1 MKFIAGF
8 IFAFIVIAIGA
19 FVYVHLGFAD
29 IRADQKP
36 TQFETWFAGGGMDN
50 SAERH
55 APDVKNPMQPT
66 EDNLH
71 EGMVIYTMNCAVCH
85 GTPNGDSEVGEREYP
100 PAPQFTK
107 DPADMPE
114 NQNFYIIKHG
124 IRLSAMPGWDKTLSD
139 DKIWKVVTFL
149 ANMDKLPPNV
159 DKDWK
164 GNTPA
169 PAVPAPP
176 QQNPPQAEHKHSHGH
191 S

>member
-8 IFAFIVIAIGA
+8 IFAFIVIGIAA

-36 TQFETWFAGGGMDN
+36 TQLETWFAGGGMDN

-55 APDVKNPMQPT
+55 APNVKNPMEPT
-66 EDNLH
+66 EANLH
-71 EGMVIYTMNCAVCH
+71 DGMVVYTMNCAVCH
-85 GTPNGDSEVGEREYP
+85 GTPAGDSEIGQREYP
-100 PAPQFTK
+100 PAPQFMK
-107 DPADMPE
+107 DAADMAE

-149 ANMDKLPPNV
+149 ANMDKLPANV

-164 GNTPA
+164 GNAPTTPSTPEQQ
-169 PAVPAPP
+169 PAA
-176 QQNPPQAEHKHSHGH
+176 QQQHKHGH